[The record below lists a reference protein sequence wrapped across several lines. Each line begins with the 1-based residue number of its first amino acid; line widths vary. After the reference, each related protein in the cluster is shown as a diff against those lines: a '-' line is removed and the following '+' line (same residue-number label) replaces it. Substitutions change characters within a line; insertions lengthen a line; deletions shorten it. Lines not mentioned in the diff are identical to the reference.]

1 MRAVRARILA
11 LLAALILL
19 LPGGGAGRAQYY
31 CQMMGRVVATCCCE
45 PGASAQAPGAA
56 RELQVADCCQRISSA
71 LPSASLGTHEA
82 LRGVPAAALLSTV
95 PAPLQ
100 WASATPSAS
109 ACAEST
115 QAPLAIGPPLF
126 VKHCALLS

>member
-1 MRAVRARILA
+1 MRAVRARMFA

-45 PGASAQAPGAA
+45 TGAAAHAPDAA
-56 RELQVADCCQRISSA
+56 REFQAADCCQRISSA
-71 LPSASLGTHEA
+71 RPSASLGTHEA

-95 PAPLQ
+95 PQPFPVSRSSVALR
-100 WASATPSAS
+100 S
-109 ACAEST
+109 CAEST
-115 QAPLAIGPPLF
+115 QAKLAIGPPLF